1 MTCGYQSHT
10 ASMYHASPCVV
21 LTHPS
26 SLLSQVSVFVLD
38 LDDFK
43 GLPKNER
50 EQLFDIYRKVFAH
63 K

>member
-1 MTCGYQSHT
+1 
-10 ASMYHASPCVV
+10 
-21 LTHPS
+21 
-26 SLLSQVSVFVLD
+26 VFVLD